1 LERRVLL
8 AALRRWLLL
17 SVHDVSGSTVVVAV
31 DVGKNAVA
39 LSVTDDERH
48 RLLGPVDFAMTRPG
62 LSSTLARVHD
72 VLPRAARVKVGI
84 EAAGH
89 YHLPLLSPSSWP
101 GDWLL
106 LELNPAHVTE
116 QRRAQGRRRVKTDAI
131 DLEAITELVLAGHGS
146 PISAREQVIGELTA
160 WSAHRNR
167 RVETRTATK
176 NQLLGQ
182 LDRSFPG
189 LTLALPNVLGTKVGR
204 LVAEHF
210 ADPARLAGLGE
221 TRFIRFAATRGL
233 QVRKPVAQ
241 RLVAAA
247 RNALPTPDAAV
258 ARQVLATDMALL
270 AQLEEQITAA
280 ETAMADLLPRS
291 PFATLTSVTGWG
303 VVRAGNYAAAVG
315 DPHRWPGHRQLYRA
329 SGLSP
334 MQYESAGKRRDGAIS
349 REGSVMLRRALIDLG
364 IGLWLND
371 PAAKAYGAS
380 LRARGKK
387 GGVIACAMANRA
399 NRIAFALVRD
409 QSSYRPDLWSR
420 EEA

>member
-1 LERRVLL
+1 M
-8 AALRRWLLL
+8 
-17 SVHDVSGSTVVVAV
+17 SGHDDSSTCVVVAV
-31 DVGKNAVA
+31 DVGKNTVA
-39 LSVTDDERH
+39 MSVTDDERH

-62 LSSTLARVHD
+62 LTATLARIAEL
-72 VLPRAARVKVGI
+72 LPAGARVRVGV

-89 YHLPLLSPSSWP
+89 YHRPLLSLSSWP
-101 GDWLL
+101 AGWEL

-116 QRRAQGRRRVKTDAI
+116 QRRVQGRRRVKTDAI

-146 PISAREQVIGELTA
+146 PVTTREVVVGELTA
-160 WSAHRNR
+160 WSTHRTR
-167 RVETRTATK
+167 RVQTRSATK

-189 LTLALPNVLGTKVGR
+189 LTLALPDVLGTKVGR
-204 LVAEHF
+204 LVAGHF
-210 ADPARLAGLGE
+210 ADPARLTGLGA

-233 QVRKPVAQ
+233 QVRRPVAE

-247 RNALPTPDAAV
+247 RDALPTPDAAV
-258 ARQVLATDMALL
+258 ARQVLATDLVLL
-270 AQLEEQITAA
+270 AQLDDQIA
-280 ETAMADLLPRS
+280 EAESVMAGLLPAS
-291 PFATLTSVTGWG
+291 PFATLTTVPGWG
-303 VVRAGNYAAAVG
+303 TVRAGNYAAAVG
-315 DPHRWPGHRQLYRA
+315 NPHRWPGPRQLYRA

-334 MQYESAGKRRDGAIS
+334 TQYESAGKRRDGAIS
-349 REGSVMLRRALIDLG
+349 REGSVELRRALIDLG

-371 PAAKAYGAS
+371 PAAKTYAAG

-409 QSSYRPDLWSR
+409 QTGYDSSRWT
-420 EEA
+420 